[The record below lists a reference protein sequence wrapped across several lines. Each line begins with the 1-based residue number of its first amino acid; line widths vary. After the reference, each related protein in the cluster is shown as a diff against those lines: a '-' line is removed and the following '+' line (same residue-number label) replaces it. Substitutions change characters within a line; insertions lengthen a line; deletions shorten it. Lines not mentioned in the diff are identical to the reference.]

1 MNESINKVRSDLK
14 KIKKNSLCIS
24 SLLRYYNLQ
33 ENKIKSLRSHSIG
46 KEKCEKTT
54 NSLQKSLEKIELNKI
69 VYEASVLEQSYIQF
83 IKNLDLIQQTVVMSA
98 FFQGKPYWKIG
109 KEIGYSERSVRYII
123 ESALKQI
130 ADEKEKA
137 GI

>member
-24 SLLRYYNLQ
+24 SLLRYYDLQ
-33 ENKIKSLRSHSIG
+33 ETRIKSLRSRSIG
-46 KEKCEKTT
+46 KDKCEKTANT
-54 NSLQKSLEKIELNKI
+54 LQKSLEKIELNKI
-69 VYEASVLEQSYIQF
+69 VCEAELLKQSYIQF
-83 IKNLDLIQQTVVMSA
+83 IKRLDLIHKTVVMSA

-109 KEIGYSERSVRYII
+109 KEIGYSERSIRYII

-130 ADEKEKA
+130 AEEKEKA